1 MATPSSKQLHPS
13 QFPILYS
20 LLCLLKFRPCSKHFT
35 TLWHGPI
42 RQPPWWWDPS
52 TKKKLLWETGMSGG
66 HIINLS
72 APRTAA
78 MCKKISAAI
87 VENHWLRA
95 VRNKL
100 LTDGWLNMQRNTPED
115 LTCDQQIQRRPFL
128 NPTGKSVGNSFHSLW
143 SSYLQNTSTSYS
155 FRLPEFVRGKD
166 SQRKASTTSHA
177 RVLNPHKN
185 YFPCTPKNGYLS

>member
-1 MATPSSKQLHPS
+1 
-13 QFPILYS
+13 
-20 LLCLLKFRPCSKHFT
+20 
-35 TLWHGPI
+35 
-42 RQPPWWWDPS
+42 
-52 TKKKLLWETGMSGG
+52 MSGG

-78 MCKKISAAI
+78 MCKNVSAAI

-115 LTCDQQIQRRPFL
+115 LTCNQQIQKRPFL

-166 SQRKASTTSHA
+166 CQRKASTTSHA
-177 RVLNPHKN
+177 QDLNPHKN
-185 YFPCTPKNGYLS
+185 YFPCTPKNGYLSLPILNLTQFKRDYMHTLHFNFYTAQLDYTHTAQKQKSGGSNAHPWHCIAYV